1 MGFDNSTEEIKED
14 RYNVD
19 KKAEFLKS
27 LLTKYNVKIYEQH
40 DISGPIKQDTGGNI
54 LSIRIRKI
62 ERATNNIV
70 QYVGESITISGDIF
84 IDASEDGKL
93 TKLTAH
99 DANGKSHIQKDVMIT
114 LLIH

>member
-1 MGFDNSTEEIKED
+1 M
-14 RYNVD
+14 
-19 KKAEFLKS
+19 
-27 LLTKYNVKIYEQH
+27 TKYNVKIYEQH

-99 DANGKSHIQKDVMIT
+99 DANGKVAYTKGRYDYPADTLNRLPKDKR
-114 LLIH
+114 LWRF

>member
-1 MGFDNSTEEIKED
+1 M
-14 RYNVD
+14 
-19 KKAEFLKS
+19 
-27 LLTKYNVKIYEQH
+27 
-40 DISGPIKQDTGGNI
+40 
-54 LSIRIRKI
+54 SIRIRKI

-99 DANGKSHIQKDVMIT
+99 DANGKVAYTKGRYDYPADTLEPVERPEDKPEYASCNFDV
-114 LLIH
+114 